1 MDQHDKQI
9 PDKVSSLP
17 GKPGV
22 YQFYDSQGRVI
33 YVGKAKNLKKRVAS
47 YFNKG
52 RYESHRLAML
62 VSRIADIQFIVVESE
77 SDALLLE
84 NNLIK
89 KYQPRYNVQLKDD
102 KTFPWICIKN
112 EPFPRVFSTRNVV
125 RDGSLYFGPYTSAH
139 MVRVLLDLVRRL
151 YPLRTCS
158 YQLTR
163 GNIQKG
169 KFKECLE
176 YHIGNCRAPC
186 IGLQT
191 EAGYN
196 QSIENIKRILKGDI
210 QEVIGY
216 MQEMM
221 NDYAADHQ
229 FEEAQAIKE
238 KIQLLEKYKSRS
250 TVVSTRIHNV
260 DVFSTLE
267 KGRQVYVNYL
277 KVVSGRIIQS
287 HTMEIKRKLD
297 ETPADV
303 LPMAIT
309 DIRQRLESQSKEVV
323 VPFEV
328 DYPVEGLHLTV
339 PQKGDKKKLLE
350 LSQRNL
356 KYYHYEK
363 EQRNEKIQA
372 KFSRSR
378 ELEQLQKDLR
388 MDQLPRHIECFDNS
402 NIQGHFPVAACV
414 VFRNG
419 KPARKEYRHFNI
431 RSVTGPDDYASMK
444 EVVFRRY
451 RRLLNQGDELPQLV
465 VIDGGKG
472 QLSAARSSLLEL
484 GIEKQVVVIGI
495 AKRLEEIYFPDDPV
509 PLYLDKK
516 SSSLKTI
523 QHLRDEAHRFGIQFH
538 RQKRSQDFTTTELEQ
553 IKGIGPQTARA
564 LLEKYGSVAEVRKL
578 DRQSLEQEVGASRA
592 QLIYGHFHGGKDP
605 T

>member
-1 MDQHDKQI
+1 M
-9 PDKVSSLP
+9 
-17 GKPGV
+17 
-22 YQFYDSQGRVI
+22 I

-52 RYESHRLAML
+52 RHESHRLAML
-62 VSRIADIQFIVVESE
+62 VSRIADIQFIVVENE

-125 RDGSLYFGPYTSAH
+125 KDGSLYFGPYTSAN

-151 YPLRTCS
+151 YPLRTCT
-158 YQLTR
+158 YNLTPE
-163 GNIQKG
+163 NIEKG
-169 KFKECLE
+169 RFKECLE
-176 YHIGNCRAPC
+176 YHIGNCKAPC
-186 IGLQT
+186 IGLQS
-191 EAGYN
+191 EADYN
-196 QSIENIKRILKGDI
+196 EGIEHIKRILKGDI
-210 QEVIGY
+210 QEVIDY
-216 MQEMM
+216 MRGMM
-221 NDYAADHQ
+221 DDYAGAHQ

-260 DVFSTLE
+260 DVFSVLE

-277 KVVSGRIIQS
+277 KVVSGRIVQS
-287 HTMEIKRKLD
+287 HTVEMKRKLD
-297 ETPADV
+297 ESPADL
-303 LPMAIT
+303 LPMVVT
-309 DIRQRLESQSKEVV
+309 DIRQRLESQSRELVL
-323 VPFEV
+323 PFEI
-328 DYPVEGLHLTV
+328 DYPVEGLRITV

-363 EQRNEKIQA
+363 EKRNEKIQA
-372 KFSRSR
+372 KFSRNR
-378 ELEQLQKDLR
+378 DLEQLQKDLR
-388 MDQLPRHIECFDNS
+388 MDRLPRHIECFDNS
-402 NIQGHFPVAACV
+402 NIQGQYPVAACV

-419 KPARKEYRHFNI
+419 KPSRKEYRHFNI
-431 RSVTGPDDYASMK
+431 QSVTGPDDYASMK

-451 RRLLNQGDELPQLV
+451 RRLLNNGDELPQLV

-472 QLSAARSSLLEL
+472 QLSAARLSLQEL
-484 GIEKQVVVIGI
+484 GIQDQVVVIGI
-495 AKRLEEIYFPDDPV
+495 AKRLEEIYFPEDPV

-516 SSSLKTI
+516 SPSLKTI

-538 RQKRSQDFTTTELEQ
+538 RQKRSQDFTTSELEQ
-553 IKGIGPQTARA
+553 IEGIGPRTAQI

-578 DRQSLEQEVGASRA
+578 DRTALAREVGPSKA
-592 QLIYGHFHGGKDP
+592 QRIWQHFHKK
-605 T
+605 

>member
-1 MDQHDKQI
+1 MGQTNNHT
-9 PDKVSSLP
+9 PEKVSTLP

-22 YQFYDSQGRVI
+22 YQFYDSQGQVI

-52 RYESHRLAML
+52 RHESHRLAML

-125 RDGSLYFGPYTSAH
+125 KDGSLYFGPYTSAN

-151 YPLRTCS
+151 YPLRTCT
-158 YQLTR
+158 YNLTR
-163 GNIQKG
+163 ENIEKG
-169 KFKECLE
+169 RFKECLE

-186 IGLQT
+186 IGLQG
-191 EAGYN
+191 EEDYN
-196 QSIENIKRILKGDI
+196 RAIGHIKRILKGDI
-210 QEVIGY
+210 QEVIDY
-216 MQEMM
+216 MRQMMQE
-221 NDYAADHQ
+221 YAASHQ

-250 TVVSTRIHNV
+250 TVVNTRIHNV
-260 DVFSTLE
+260 DVFSILE
-267 KGRQVYVNYL
+267 KGKAVYVNYL

-287 HTMEIKRKLD
+287 HTVEMKRKL
-297 ETPADV
+297 EEAPADL
-303 LPMAIT
+303 LPMVIT
-309 DIRQRLESQSKEVV
+309 DIRQRLESHSREVV
-323 VPFEV
+323 VPFEI
-328 DYPVEGLHLTV
+328 DYPMEGLRITV
-339 PQKGDKKKLLE
+339 PRKGDKKKLLE
-350 LSQRNL
+350 LSERNL

-363 EQRNEKIQA
+363 EKRNEKIQA
-372 KFSRSR
+372 KFSRNR
-378 ELEQLQKDLR
+378 ELEQLQDDLR
-388 MDQLPRHIECFDNS
+388 MEHVPRHIECFDNS
-402 NIQGHFPVAACV
+402 NIQGQYPVAACV

-419 KPARKEYRHFNI
+419 KPSRKEYRHFNI
-431 RSVTGPDDYASMK
+431 QSVTGPDDYASMK

-451 RRLLNQGDELPQLV
+451 RRLLNNGDELPQLV

-472 QLSAARSSLLEL
+472 QLSAARSSLQEL
-484 GIEKQVVVIGI
+484 DIQDQVVVIGI
-495 AKRLEEIYFPDDPV
+495 AKRLEEIYFPEDPV

-538 RQKRSQDFTTTELEQ
+538 RQKRSQDFTTSELEQ
-553 IKGIGPQTARA
+553 IEGIGPRTAQI

-578 DRQSLEQEVGASRA
+578 DRTVLAQDVGPAKA
-592 QLIYGHFHGGKDP
+592 KVIWEHFHG
-605 T
+605 